1 MGVGVD
7 VIGQLTL
14 CGMMWA
20 LGSVLFDLSP
30 LGVVASAAATAAT
43 AANGTLAT
51 VATNLDAS
59 TAKLIATTGIP

>member
-1 MGVGVD
+1 MGVD

-20 LGSVLFDLSP
+20 VGSALFDLSP
-30 LGVVASAAATAAT
+30 LGVVASAAVTAAA

-59 TAKLIATTGIP
+59 TAKLIATTGTP